1 MPRRLRIL
9 HLDFHRGWG
18 GQPSRILMASREHA
32 RRGHTVAIAAPGDGE
47 LARRARDA
55 GLTVYGAFGFH
66 KPRRAVSLARDVAR
80 LRKVAASFGPDLL
93 HSHGSQDTWTAAL
106 ANRFG
111 GPGIPHLV
119 TRHNSKRVADS
130 AANRWLYGRAIDR
143 LVVVSGGVLERYEAF
158 FRRGVLDRAR
168 VPVIPSSIDFA
179 RYDAPLEPGRLR
191 GELGIDAAAPLIG
204 QVGRL
209 VRDKGQDV
217 LVRAFATVLAARPAA
232 HLVLVGTGTQEAALH
247 ALAAET
253 GIAERV
259 HLLGFRNDVPDLTAA
274 LDVDV
279 LASVD
284 CDASPASVKEAMY
297 LRKPVVVTDIGGLRE
312 MVEDGVTGRVV
323 RPGDPDALA
332 RAILALLDDPAAAA
346 TMGARAREIVRTRY
360 SLAALADAYEKV
372 YAEVATRRETRS
384 PDRTSATRPASP

>member
-1 MPRRLRIL
+1 M
-9 HLDFHRGWG
+9 G
-18 GQPSRILMASREHA
+18 SREHA

-80 LRKVAASFGPDLL
+80 LRTVMASFAPDLL
-93 HSHGSQDTWTAAL
+93 HSHGSQDTWTAAF

-111 GPGIPHLV
+111 GPGIPHLM
-119 TRHNSKRVADS
+119 TRHNSKRVADNP
-130 AANRWLYGRAIDR
+130 ANRWLYRRGIDR
-143 LVVVSGGVLERYEAF
+143 LVAVSGGVLERYEAF
-158 FRRGVLDRAR
+158 FRRGVLDPAR

-179 RYDAPLEPGRLR
+179 RYDAPLDPGRLR
-191 GELGIDAAAPLIG
+191 GELGIDAASPIVG

-217 LVRAFATVLAARPAA
+217 LIRAFADVLAARPAA
-232 HLVLVGTGTQEAALH
+232 HLVLAGTGTQEQPLR
-247 ALAAET
+247 ALASGT

-259 HLLGFRNDVPDLTAA
+259 HFLGFRNDVPDLTAA
-274 LDVDV
+274 LDVAV

-312 MVEDGVTGRVV
+312 MVDDAVTGRVV
-323 RPGDPDALA
+323 PPGDSGALA
-332 RAILALLDDPAAAA
+332 GAILGLLGDPAGSAA
-346 TMGARAREIVRTRY
+346 MGARAREIVRTRY

-372 YAEVATRRETRS
+372 YAEIVTPR
-384 PDRTSATRPASP
+384 